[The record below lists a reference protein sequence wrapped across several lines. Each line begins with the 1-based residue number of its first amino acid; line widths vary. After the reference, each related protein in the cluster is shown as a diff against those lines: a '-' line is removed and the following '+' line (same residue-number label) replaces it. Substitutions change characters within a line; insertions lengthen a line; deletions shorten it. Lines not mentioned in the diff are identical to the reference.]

1 MNYTQTVKY
10 SFSRM
15 GSSLKVKK
23 AMKTFFWMIFGLCF
37 LTSCTVVRQGEVGV
51 KRKLGTYNDQ
61 PYTQGLQTFNP
72 FTSTIIKVP
81 IQTENMEVSLALPS
95 KEGLNVRA
103 AISILYNI
111 QPDAAPE
118 ILRNIGLGYENNVI
132 LPVFRSAV
140 ADVTAQFFAKDMHTG
155 ERSTI
160 EKAIQERM
168 TGMLEGRGI
177 NVEAV
182 LIKSIQLPDNL
193 YRAIEEKLE
202 AEQRALRMQ
211 FVLQEAEQEAQR
223 RRIEAEGVRD
233 AQSIISEGL
242 NPQILQFK
250 SIEAFLK
257 LAESP
262 NTKIIISDGD
272 MPMLMDSEPTG
283 TNSSRT
289 SIRNQ

>member
-1 MNYTQTVKY
+1 
-10 SFSRM
+10 
-15 GSSLKVKK
+15 
-23 AMKTFFWMIFGLCF
+23 MKTFFWMIFGLIF

-51 KRKLGTYNDQ
+51 VRKLGTYSDQ
-61 PYTQGLQTFNP
+61 PYTEGLQSFNP
-72 FTSTIIKVP
+72 FTSTIVKVP
-81 IQTENMEVSLALPS
+81 VQTENMEVSLALPS
-95 KEGLNVRA
+95 KEGLNIRA

-111 QPDAAPE
+111 EPNKAPE
-118 ILRNIGLGYENNVI
+118 ILRSIGMNYENNVI

-160 EKAIQERM
+160 EAAIQERM
-168 TGMLEGRGI
+168 AGMLADRGI

-202 AEQRALRMQ
+202 AEQKALRMQ

-223 RRIEAEGVRD
+223 KRIEAEGIRD
-233 AQSIISEGL
+233 AQNIISQGL
-242 NPQILQFK
+242 DPQILQFK
-250 SIEAFLK
+250 SIEAFMK

-262 NTKIIISDGD
+262 NTKVIISDGD
-272 MPMLMDSEPTG
+272 MPMLMDSEPNSR
-283 TNSSRT
+283 NSSRT
-289 SIRNQ
+289 NVRQ

>member
-1 MNYTQTVKY
+1 M
-10 SFSRM
+10 R
-15 GSSLKVKK
+15 
-23 AMKTFFWMIFGLCF
+23 TFFLMILSLCF
-37 LTSCTVVRQGEVGV
+37 LASCTVVRQGEVGV

-61 PYTQGLQTFNP
+61 SYTEGVQIFNP
-72 FTSTIIKVP
+72 FTTTIVKVP
-81 IQTENMEVSLALPS
+81 VQTENMEVSLALPS
-95 KEGLNVRA
+95 KEGLNIRA

-111 QPDAAPE
+111 QPSAAPN
-118 ILRNIGLGYENNVI
+118 ILRNIGKDYEENVI

-160 EKAIQERM
+160 EAAIQDRM
-168 TGMLEGRGI
+168 TGILNERGI

-223 RRIEAEGVRD
+223 KRIEAEGVRD
-233 AQSIISEGL
+233 AQSIISQGL

-257 LAESP
+257 LAQSP
-262 NTKIIISDGD
+262 NTKVIISDGD
-272 MPMLMDSEPTG
+272 MPMLMDSEPNG
-283 TNSSRT
+283 LNT
-289 SIRNQ
+289 SKSNN